1 MASLQI
7 IHKGSKTSQLIPH
20 KVYLNGTFI
29 GILKDKS
36 VQLQGL
42 PEGLYNLKIG
52 SMFPF
57 LYAQK
62 VITIQ
67 NQNNIVSFKDK
78 EQFWDILCVID
89 LILIVLQWFI
99 TLNPTATRWYNIFT
113 NGYLILWI
121 IYEWIIRKNYF
132 IIKQIQ

>member
-1 MASLQI
+1 MGSLQI

-42 PEGLYNLKIG
+42 PEGLYNLKIE

-57 LYAQK
+57 FYSQK
-62 VITIQ
+62 VINIQ

-89 LILIVLQWFI
+89 LILIVVQWFI
-99 TLNPTATRWYNIFT
+99 TLNPVATRWYNIFT

-121 IYEWIIRKNYF
+121 LYELIIRKNYF

>member
-1 MASLQI
+1 MGSLQI

-42 PEGLYNLKIG
+42 PEGLYNLKIE
-52 SMFPF
+52 SLIPF
-57 LYAQK
+57 FYAQK
-62 VITIQ
+62 IISLQ
-67 NQNNIVSFKDK
+67 NQNNIISFKDR
-78 EQFWDILCVID
+78 EQFWDILFVID
-89 LILIVLQWFI
+89 IILIVLQWFI
-99 TLNPTATRWYNIFT
+99 TLPPNIGHWYNIFT
-113 NGYLILWI
+113 NGYMILWI